1 MTSELDR
8 IERRAQEVRGQL
20 ALDVDELFLRLQPRR
35 VVRNA
40 GAYARETVVA
50 YGGDAQAASGL
61 GRDIVREM
69 RRNPIPYLLVGM
81 GIAGLSW
88 AISSFSRTKTRAR
101 LPEFSD
107 ADFAPPSPPRA
118 ASVRPVA
125 PVGPAAT
132 ATAAPTV
139 APPPAVPQTAAT
151 SIRATPIGTTRPVS
165 PATQVGTREIS
176 SVTPTAR

>member
-8 IERRAQEVRGQL
+8 IERRAQEVRSQL
-20 ALDVDELFLRLQPRR
+20 ALDIDELFLRLQPRR

-50 YGGDAQAASGL
+50 YGGDAQATSGL

-69 RRNPIPYLLVGM
+69 RRNPIPYLLVGI
-81 GIAGLSW
+81 GIAGLAW
-88 AISSFSRTKTRAR
+88 AISSFSGSRTRAR
-101 LPEFSD
+101 LPEFRE

-125 PVGPAAT
+125 PAAPAVGTAAAPAAASHT
-132 ATAAPTV
+132 SAPSAAV
-139 APPPAVPQTAAT
+139 
-151 SIRATPIGTTRPVS
+151 TPIGATRPPT
-165 PATQVGTREIS
+165 PATPAGTREIS
-176 SVTPTAR
+176 PVTPAER